1 MNGTLLAIATRIAA
15 LTAVWVLLWGNLSF
29 ANVASGVLVSIL
41 VLWLFPM
48 PSPEGIRLR
57 PIAALRYA
65 AVFSWLLVVSTWDT
79 AVEILRRHPA
89 QLQGIVVVPLR
100 TDSEVVATAVA
111 NSISLTPGTLS
122 VDVRRDPMAL
132 YVHGLRVE
140 DPDDIRAT
148 ARRLEDLALAAFGR
162 EVPDEQDTSGRAP

>member
-1 MNGTLLAIATRIAA
+1 MSGSPLATATRVAA
-15 LTAVWVLLWGNLSF
+15 LTAVWVLLWGTLTF
-29 ANVASGVLVSIL
+29 ANVASGVLASIV

-57 PIAALRYA
+57 PIATLRYA
-65 AVFSWLLVVSTWDT
+65 TVFAWLLVVSTWDT

-89 QLQGIVVVPLR
+89 RFQGIVVVPLR
-100 TDSEVVATAVA
+100 TESEVVATAVA
-111 NSISLTPGTLS
+111 NSLSLTPGTLS
-122 VDVRRDPMAL
+122 VDVRKDPMVL

-162 EVPDEQDTSGRAP
+162 EVPE